1 MNIILTG
8 GSTGI
13 GYEILKR
20 LSTNEKN
27 NILVLSRTIGN
38 INLPNIKWIQIDLSN
53 KTELDKVS
61 TTILDFNC
69 DILINNAGAGK
80 VSDLE
85 TLDIEDMS
93 KETVLNLITPMKLA
107 SLVSNNMKKNNYG
120 RIINISSISGV
131 KGTPYLFTY
140 SATKAGLINF
150 TQSSSEYFKG
160 YDITVNTICP
170 GGVDTKMSVDGRKE
184 ISVLL
189 NLEPEQ
195 YQKNMLQKMG
205 RKNLIQT
212 AEVTNVVEFLINTP
226 SINGQ
231 CINICGLMEK

>member
-13 GYEILKR
+13 GAEILKKIAD
-20 LSTNEKN
+20 NKNN

-38 INLPNIKWIQIDLSN
+38 FLLPNIKWIEIDLSN
-53 KTELDKVS
+53 KNELKKLDKIVS
-61 TTILDFNC
+61 DFEC

-80 VSDLE
+80 VLDLE
-85 TLDIEDMS
+85 KLDIDNMNN
-93 KETVLNLITPMKLA
+93 ETVLNLLTPMKLT
-107 SLVSNNMKKNNYG
+107 SLVSKNMKKNNYG
-120 RIINISSISGV
+120 RIINISSISGI
-131 KGTPYLFTY
+131 KGTPFLFTY

-170 GGVDTKMSVDGRKE
+170 GGIDTKMSVDGRKE
-184 ISVLL
+184 ISILL
-189 NLEPEQ
+189 NMKPEK

-205 RKNLIQT
+205 RKDLIKPY
-212 AEVTNVVEFLINTP
+212 EVAKLVEFLINTP

-231 CINICGLMEK
+231 CINICGLIEK

>member
-13 GYEILKR
+13 GSEILKK
-20 LSTNEKN
+20 LSTNKIN

-38 INLPNIKWIQIDLSN
+38 INLPNIKWIQIDLSDKN
-53 KTELDKVS
+53 ELDKIS
-61 TTILDFNC
+61 KIILDFNC
-69 DILINNAGAGK
+69 DVLINNAGAGK

-85 TLDIEDMS
+85 TLDIDDMS
-93 KETVLNLITPMKLA
+93 KETILNLITPMKLT
-107 SLVSNNMKKNNYG
+107 SLVSKNMKKNNYG

-205 RKNLIQT
+205 RKDLIKTSEVANL
-212 AEVTNVVEFLINTP
+212 VDFLINTP

-231 CINICGLMEK
+231 CINICGLIEK